1 MPSSVPRRAR
11 STASRPAAAAR
22 HGRQPSAAANRA
34 YRQTDPGH
42 WAAAASPAA
51 GHPAESRPQALP
63 LQALRRPTCRQRV
76 SHRQAPLLTAGHQPL
91 HHPGQPDPGTSTPLR
106 TRLLACLPSGLMPS
120 TVLTAQTTKHW
131 TRSGPAPV
139 RSAARACRP
148 PGPSA
153 PRRAPAPYPD
163 TGQPVADSGP
173 AGACPPASPA
183 RTSRWPAPPAA
194 PQWKSSGP
202 ARRPHPPPP

>member
-1 MPSSVPRRAR
+1 MPSSAPRRAR

-34 YRQTDPGH
+34 YRQTDPGR
-42 WAAAASPAA
+42 WAGAASPAA
-51 GHPAESRPQALP
+51 GHPAESRPPALRRQAS
-63 LQALRRPTCRQRV
+63 RRPTCRQRV

-91 HHPGQPDPGTSTPLR
+91 RHPGPPDPGTSPPLR
-106 TRLLACLPSGLMPS
+106 NRVPARLPSVPMPS
-120 TVLTAQTTKHW
+120 TVPRWQTTKHW
-131 TRSGPAPV
+131 PRSGPAPV

-173 AGACPPASPA
+173 AGACPPASPV

-194 PQWKSSGP
+194 HRWKSSGP
-202 ARRPHPPPP
+202 ARRAHPPPP